1 MSDTDHPDAPAPAD
15 TPQEAPVA
23 EAAALSSAEQTALQ
37 MADQIAWISPSHRAS
52 PGDALA
58 RIRIICD
65 MCGADLHRAMLLV
78 MATHQAVPKEIL
90 AAAVKQFRRDLD
102 AHSREDV
109 AGLFTAL
116 WNGGQQ
122 GFQSVLRTRK
132 NSDRKAGGLSW
143 VKDD

>member
-1 MSDTDHPDAPAPAD
+1 MSDTDHPDVPAPVDTPVEAPAA
-15 TPQEAPVA
+15 EVA
-23 EAAALSSAEQTALQ
+23 AQQ
-37 MADQIAWISPSHRAS
+37 MAEQIAWLSPNHRAS

-58 RIRIICD
+58 RIRVICE
-65 MCGADLHRAMLLV
+65 MCGTDLHRAMLLV

-109 AGLFTAL
+109 TSLFTAL
-116 WNGGQQ
+116 WNGGNQ

-143 VKDD
+143 VKSD